1 MRRRGTAPPHRRP
14 KQPPAG
20 PDHEKKERRE
30 SNDIPRACNRRRK
43 GEGSKKAK
51 DIRVLKVEDLTV
63 LTDYFVIGTGSSA
76 TQVKALADEV
86 EYQLGQAGV
95 KPLRRE
101 GMDARN
107 WILLDYG
114 TVIVHVFYPETRDF
128 YDLEHLWADATRW
141 RSSFKAFFSPRGG
154 RF

>member
-1 MRRRGTAPPHRRP
+1 MR
-14 KQPPAG
+14 
-20 PDHEKKERRE
+20 KK
-30 SNDIPRACNRRRK
+30 K
-43 GEGSKKAK
+43 GGKAMTSLELATVAAKAMDSKKAK

-86 EYQLGQAGV
+86 EYQLGEAGV

-128 YDLEHLWADATRW
+128 YDLEHLWADATPVEIE
-141 RSSFKAFFSPRGG
+141 F
-154 RF
+154 